1 MAAEAGVPRTLR
13 QAGLSGWLLAAFC
26 GWAVLVWIGAWLGMG
41 GRVADAEAGAGGAL
55 PQATAAAPDRIG
67 PLAQYSAAAARPLFT
82 EDRRP
87 RSFLAT
93 IQDGDGQDPASNNLD
108 FLLTGVLIS
117 PQVRL
122 AILQP
127 TGGGESQ
134 RVREGSSPE
143 GASGW
148 RLVEVQPRRA
158 LFEGAAGQA
167 SLDLRTYGDA
177 AAPPVPIAMDAADH
191 AAPPPPPP
199 PPPAAVQEG
208 DANSPAVT
216 QARIEAIRRRI
227 EARRAQ
233 LRNNPSQGAPRQNA
247 PQQNNNQDSGRG
259 SSRPPSRP

>member
-1 MAAEAGVPRTLR
+1 MAADQGFLQRFR
-13 QAGLSGWLLAAFC
+13 QAGLSGWLLTAFC
-26 GWAVLVWIGAWLGMG
+26 GWALLLWVGALLGMG
-41 GRVADAEAGAGGAL
+41 GRIAEAQPAAGGDL
-55 PQATAAAPDRIG
+55 PQAKPAVPDRIG
-67 PLAQYSAAAARPLFT
+67 PLTQYSAAAARPLFT

-93 IQDGDGQDPASNNLD
+93 VQEGEGQDAGNNNLD

-148 RLVEVQPRRA
+148 RLLEVQPRRA
-158 LFEGAAGQA
+158 LFEGAGGQA
-167 SLDLRTYGDA
+167 TLDLRTYGDA
-177 AAPPVPIAMDAADH
+177 GNPPVPPAAV
-191 AAPPPPPP
+191 AGVPPPPPP
-199 PPPAAVQEG
+199 PPNASAGAASQAANAAASPG
-208 DANSPAVT
+208 DQ
-216 QARIEAIRRRI
+216 QARVEAIRRRI

-233 LRNNPSQGAPRQNA
+233 LRNN
-247 PQQNNNQDSGRG
+247 QQNQNQKADPAPLTGPG
-259 SSRPPSRP
+259 TRP

>member
-1 MAAEAGVPRTLR
+1 MAAEPGVLQRFR
-13 QAGLSGWLLAAFC
+13 HAGLSGWLLAAFC
-26 GWAVLVWIGAWLGMG
+26 GWAILLWIGALLDMG
-41 GRVADAEAGAGGAL
+41 GRVAEATASPGSAL
-55 PQATAAAPDRIG
+55 PSPKPPVPDRIG
-67 PLAQYSAAAARPLFT
+67 PLAQYSAAATRPLFT

-93 IQDGDGQDPASNNLD
+93 AQAGEGMEPGENNLD

-134 RVREGSSPE
+134 RVREGNSPE

-148 RLVEVQPRRA
+148 RLIEVQPRRA
-158 LFEGAAGQA
+158 LFEGAGGQA

-177 AAPPVPIAMDAADH
+177 GAPPAA
-191 AAPPPPPP
+191 AAVATAAGAPPPPPP
-199 PPPAAVQEG
+199 PPPPANAAA
-208 DANSPAVT
+208 DAAAPADQ
-216 QARIEAIRRRI
+216 QARVEAIRRRI

-233 LRNNPSQGAPRQNA
+233 LRNN
-247 PQQNNNQDSGRG
+247 QQNQQNQGQDAD
-259 SSRPPSRP
+259 SRPSRRGTRP